1 VQAAT
6 MIEATEMSRMA
17 PASGFLD
24 TYGATYAFGSLFL
37 LPAILLIGSQP
48 LYSFNAF
55 YVAMLT
61 IPPIAASVCLLA
73 TAPGAGERRNLLGR
87 SVLLV
92 VVATTASILAL
103 VAGTPV
109 VIFLFVNHVGHSQAA
124 TGLISTAGLA
134 VVSAPMVWSL
144 VNHVGHSQ
152 AATGLISTA
161 GLAVV
166 SAPMVW
172 SLVNHVRAGAWVRVG
187 VLLMAVFAMVV
198 VVALTLSRG
207 GFLVDS
213 MRPDQGQIMMGLLE
227 WCLPAFAVTAAY
239 LKRSDVV

>member
-1 VQAAT
+1 MQAAT

-87 SVLLV
+87 STLLV

-103 VAGTPV
+103 VVGTPV
-109 VIFLFVNHVGHSQAA
+109 VIFLF
-124 TGLISTAGLA
+124 
-134 VVSAPMVWSL
+134 

-239 LKRSDVV
+239 LKRSDLV

>member
-1 VQAAT
+1 MQAAT

-109 VIFLFVNHVGHSQAA
+109 VILLFINHVGHSQAV
-124 TGLISTAGLA
+124 TGLVSAAGLA
-134 VVSAPMVWSL
+134 VVSAPMLWSL
-144 VNHVGHSQ
+144 AS
-152 AATGLISTA
+152 
-161 GLAVV
+161 
-166 SAPMVW
+166 
-172 SLVNHVRAGAWVRVG
+172 HVRAGAWVRAG
-187 VLLMAVFAMVV
+187 VLLLAVFAMAV

-239 LKRSDVV
+239 LKRSDLV

>member
-1 VQAAT
+1 MTAAPET
-6 MIEATEMSRMA
+6 SRPA
-17 PASGFLD
+17 PGSGFLD
-24 TYGATYAFGSLFL
+24 TYGATYAFGLLFL

-48 LYSFNAF
+48 LYSFTPF
-55 YVAMLT
+55 YLTMLT
-61 IPPIAASVCLLA
+61 IPPIAAYVCLLA
-73 TAPGAGERRNLLGR
+73 TSPAVGQRRNLLGR
-87 SVLLV
+87 SALLV

-124 TGLISTAGLA
+124 TGLISTVGLA
-134 VVSAPMVWSL
+134 L
-144 VNHVGHSQ
+144 
-152 AATGLISTA
+152 
-161 GLAVV
+161 V

-172 SLVNHVRAGAWVRVG
+172 SLVNHVRAGAWARVA
-187 VLLMAVFAMVV
+187 VLLMAVAAIAV

-239 LKRSDVV
+239 LKRSDLV